1 MDLYCYSLS
10 PIDFW
15 LGALS
20 GKQLLEAMAGDQY
33 SDWNSVSSYCNELG
47 ELQSKAEAAF
57 KQIGWEGDTREGPYY
72 FAVPGDNKME
82 IGYIVKQDNNGD
94 CFVASPVPLP
104 HLERLAQATL
114 NTSR

>member
-1 MDLYCYSLS
+1 MPLYCYSLS

-20 GKQLLEAMAGDQY
+20 SKQLLEMMAGDKY
-33 SDWNSVSSYCNELG
+33 SNWASVASFCRELS
-47 ELQSKAEAAF
+47 ELQSSAEAAF
-57 KQIGWEGDTREGPYY
+57 KQIGWEGDIREGPYY
-72 FAVPGDNKME
+72 FSVPGDNRME

-104 HLERLAQATL
+104 HLKQLGYATL
-114 NTSR
+114 DLP